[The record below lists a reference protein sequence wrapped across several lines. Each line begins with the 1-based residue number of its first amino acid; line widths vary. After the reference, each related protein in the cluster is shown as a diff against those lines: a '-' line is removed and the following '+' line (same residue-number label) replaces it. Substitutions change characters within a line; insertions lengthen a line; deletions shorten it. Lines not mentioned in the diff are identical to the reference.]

1 MLLSYMTHRN
11 LLLAFILSCALCGAA
26 EAGDFDGVE
35 GNMREALI
43 QSRSGGDAGIVPAL
57 EVMPGNQKSGGAPVK
72 DDLKESVLRHL
83 DKSIAYCDKHMDD
96 CNGANN
102 SIRDFAKGIGG
113 GRCNNRGFNCVNEV
127 LEMCKQQAEEGEI
140 TPMYYMA
147 CGSML
152 GKLGE
157 RDCAEGRASCAGY
170 LQGSIYFSLRAAA
183 GCHKSFEKNKEKLAV
198 ADRNVD
204 RFAAAVKQNVKGL
217 YVGKVE
223 EAQTVGHHLAWH
235 TGKEAGIIGTE
246 KILEFAFERL
256 AWHSAGA
263 VVGSVGAPLFVFSTF
278 MLFHEIA
285 ASEMNNLVCL
295 EWGHYYKGSYANS
308 SASIARMSGFIK

>member
-1 MLLSYMTHRN
+1 MTKRN
-11 LLLAFILSCALCGAA
+11 LLLAFLLSCALGGAA
-26 EAGDFDGVE
+26 GAGDFDGVE
-35 GNMREALI
+35 GSMREALM

-57 EVMPGNQKSGGAPVK
+57 EVMPGNQKGAATAVK
-72 DDLKESVLRHL
+72 DDLKEAVLRHL

-140 TPMYYMA
+140 TPMYFMA

-183 GCHKSFEKNKEKLAV
+183 GCHKSFENNKSKQAEADKLI
-198 ADRNVD
+198 D
-204 RFAAAVKQNVKGL
+204 RFAGAVKQSVKGV
-217 YVGKVE
+217 YVGPVE
-223 EAQTVGHHLAWH
+223 ESQTVGHHLAWH
-235 TGKEAGIIGTE
+235 AGKEAGIIGTE
-246 KILEFAFERL
+246 KVLEFAFERL
-256 AWHSAGA
+256 AMHTAGA
-263 VVGSVGAPLFVFSTF
+263 VVGSVGLPLFAFSSF

-295 EWGHYYKGSYANS
+295 EWGHYYKGSYANP

>member
-1 MLLSYMTHRN
+1 MLLKN
-11 LLLAFILSCALCGAA
+11 LIFGSILACTPGGAA
-26 EAGDFDGVE
+26 AAGDFGDVG
-35 GNMREALI
+35 GAAREALAE
-43 QSRSGGDAGIVPAL
+43 SRKGGDSGIVPSYEA
-57 EVMPGNQKSGGAPVK
+57 MPGNQKGAAAAVK
-72 DDLKESVLRHL
+72 DDLKEAVLRHL
-83 DKSIAYCDKHMDD
+83 GRSIAYCDKHMDD

-127 LEMCKQQAEEGEI
+127 LEMCRQQAEEGEI
-140 TPMYYMA
+140 TPMYFMA

-170 LQGSIYFSLRAAA
+170 LQGSVYFSLRAAA
-183 GCHKSFEKNKEKLAV
+183 GCHKSFENNKPKQAEADKLI
-198 ADRNVD
+198 D
-204 RFAAAVKQNVKGL
+204 RFAAAVKQNVKGV
-217 YVGKVE
+217 YVGPVE
-223 EAQTVGHHLAWH
+223 ESQTVGHHLAWH
-235 TGKEAGIIGTE
+235 AGKEAGIIGTE
-246 KILEFAFERL
+246 KVLEFAFERL
-256 AWHSAGA
+256 AMHTAGA
-263 VVGSVGAPLFVFSTF
+263 VVGSVGLPLFAFSSF

-308 SASIARMSGFIK
+308 SGSITKMSGFIK

>member
-1 MLLSYMTHRN
+1 
-11 LLLAFILSCALCGAA
+11 
-26 EAGDFDGVE
+26 
-35 GNMREALI
+35 
-43 QSRSGGDAGIVPAL
+43 
-57 EVMPGNQKSGGAPVK
+57 
-72 DDLKESVLRHL
+72 
-83 DKSIAYCDKHMDD
+83 MDD

-127 LEMCKQQAEEGEI
+127 LEMCKQQAESEI

-263 VVGSVGAPLFVFSTF
+263 VFISVGAPLFVFSTF